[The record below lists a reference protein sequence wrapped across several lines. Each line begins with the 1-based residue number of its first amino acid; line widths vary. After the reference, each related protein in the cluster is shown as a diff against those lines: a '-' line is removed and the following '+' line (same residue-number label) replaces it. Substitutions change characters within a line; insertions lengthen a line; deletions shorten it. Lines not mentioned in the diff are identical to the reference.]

1 MEYVK
6 YGDLQSHM
14 NTPIPEVQSK
24 VVTAQLLHGL
34 KLMHQEKFT
43 HRDLKPHNIFVV
55 ETQPYFWVKIG
66 DFGITKRITNDQ
78 TTLKTEIGTLDYL
91 APEVLGY
98 VDEETS
104 QYTNSVDIWSLG
116 CACHRLLTMSPP
128 FPK

>member
-1 MEYVK
+1 
-6 YGDLQSHM
+6 
-14 NTPIPEVQSK
+14 
-24 VVTAQLLHGL
+24 
-34 KLMHQEKFT
+34 MHSEKFI

-78 TTLKTEIGTLDYL
+78 MTLKTEIGTLDYL

-104 QYTNSVDIWSLG
+104 RYTNSVDICFEAWSRCQFYRQPWIFGASFGLPVSTYRC
-116 CACHRLLTMSPP
+116 CAPSAREWSGRSCQD
-128 FPK
+128 